1 MGAGVERGGRS
12 LSTTVPDKVHKRC
25 VDNSLPTVTYHPHN
39 VGSGLHF
46 LSRSRRERK
55 GTCLD
60 SAIRSHTN
68 HVACL
73 CSNPTKTGSAQVI
86 VMYVL
91 LSISTYRVHEP
102 CRIQSKV
109 ELSEQNCSWFEGA
122 RTVLGALSRNTANQ
136 PKARHEAR
144 IFSPS

>member
-1 MGAGVERGGRS
+1 VGAGVERGGRS

-25 VDNSLPTVTYHPHN
+25 VGNSLPTVTYHPTTLGPAYIFFLGPD
-39 VGSGLHF
+39 GSERTPALTRQFAATPIMLHVCA
-46 LSRSRRERK
+46 L
-55 GTCLD
+55 
-60 SAIRSHTN
+60 IRPKR
-68 HVACL
+68 ARL
-73 CSNPTKTGSAQVI
+73 K
-86 VMYVL
+86 L
-91 LSISTYRVHEP
+91 LSCMYCYQSALTEYTKP